1 MATLA
6 ELKDRVAEALEAY
19 RRCREQEE
27 LEYGEEYIEVT
38 EMEDEGPAP
47 DPCARAFE
55 VLLDAVRAYEDA
67 GGQRADLDLGAYR
80 EEVDRALG

>member
-1 MATLA
+1 MADLA
-6 ELKDRVAEALEAY
+6 ELKDRVAEALAAY
-19 RRCREQEE
+19 RRCRMQEE
-27 LEYGEEYIEVT
+27 AEYGREYLEVT

-67 GGQRADLDLGAYR
+67 GGRRAELDLGAYR
-80 EEVDRALG
+80 DEVDRALG

>member
-1 MATLA
+1 MAGLA

-19 RRCREQEE
+19 RRCRVQEE
-27 LEYGEEYIEVT
+27 AEYGEDYIEVT

-55 VLLDAVRAYEDA
+55 LLLDAVRAYEDA
-67 GGQRADLDLGAYR
+67 GGRRAELDLGAYR
-80 EEVDRALG
+80 DEVDRALG

>member
-1 MATLA
+1 MANLT
-6 ELKDRVAEALEAY
+6 ELKGRVAEALEAY
-19 RRCREQEE
+19 RRCRMEE
-27 LEYGEEYIEVT
+27 EAEYGEEYVEVT

-47 DPCARAFE
+47 DPCARAFQ

-67 GGQRADLDLGAYR
+67 GGERADLDLGVYR